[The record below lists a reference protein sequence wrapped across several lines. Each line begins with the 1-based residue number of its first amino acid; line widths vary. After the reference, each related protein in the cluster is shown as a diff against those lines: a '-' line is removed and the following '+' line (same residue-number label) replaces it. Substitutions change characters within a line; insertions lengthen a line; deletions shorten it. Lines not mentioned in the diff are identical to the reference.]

1 MITTKLHFSTG
12 FTHLAEG
19 LWKSSVYFKWLNK
32 HTFVLFKPPKIA
44 SQSVILE
51 RNIARF
57 FCQQL

>member
-32 HTFVLFKPPKIA
+32 HTIVLFKPP
-44 SQSVILE
+44 
-51 RNIARF
+51 
-57 FCQQL
+57 